1 MTGTTALKISEGA
14 RPDAGLP
21 IAAVPTVRLA
31 MPTDSD
37 EILELLKIR
46 NAEERRGPMDVDKV
60 MDAVTAGICRRGA
73 LIGIIRGASRIVA
86 SIGLYLDRDWDS
98 AVPLVKS
105 RWDFVHPE
113 HRRKTTHARDLIT
126 FAKYAAGEM
135 GCPLEMVQTENP
147 DTAEKVKMVGRQMP
161 LGAKI
166 FIVLPTAPSYHL
178 DPPQG

>member
-1 MTGTTALKISEGA
+1 MTQTALAVDTSKSSGA
-14 RPDAGLP
+14 ALP
-21 IAAVPTVRLA
+21 VAAVSTVRLA
-31 MPTDSD
+31 MPPDSD
-37 EILELLKIR
+37 EIIELLKIR
-46 NAEERRGPMDVDKV
+46 NAEERRGTMDIDKV
-60 MDAVTAGICRRGA
+60 MDAVAAGICRRGA
-73 LIGIIRGASRIVA
+73 LIGVIRGASRIVA
-86 SIGLYLDRDWDS
+86 SIGLYLDREWDS

-113 HRRKTTHARDLIT
+113 HRRKTTYARDLIT

-147 DTAEKVKMVGRQMP
+147 DTVEKVKMVGRQMP

-166 FIVLPTAPSYHL
+166 FIVMPRLHADRL